1 MNENS
6 GNGMV
11 SVSSVPAH
19 CLCPELVVSQPSPLP
34 PLDAVGGDTGTLAL
48 LPGPVVQRHWTWAS
62 QTPGKFLPIL
72 ARG

>member
-19 CLCPELVVSQPSPLP
+19 CLCPELVVKQPSPLP
-34 PLDAVGGDTGTLAL
+34 PLDAVGGTAARSCGAKTLDLGIPDPWEIPAHF
-48 LPGPVVQRHWTWAS
+48 G
-62 QTPGKFLPIL
+62 
-72 ARG
+72 